1 MKKVH
6 SVLFAAAAML
16 LFSPDAHAG
25 DISGKIS
32 FKGRAPEIPQIKM
45 NADKQCL
52 AMHPKPVNSE
62 DVVINSNGT
71 LKNVFIYIK
80 SGLNKKYDV
89 PTTPVVLA
97 QQGCQYRP
105 HVFGIQAGQPLEIVN
120 DDPLLHN
127 IHALPK
133 NSPQFNNAQPIKGMK
148 MTKKFD
154 KPEVMVKFK
163 CEVHNWMNC
172 YAGVVD
178 NPFYAVSDDKGDF
191 TIKGIPNGTYTIEV
205 WHEKYGTQDMTV
217 TVGDKGAKADF
228 TYVGK

>member
-205 WHEKYGTQDMTV
+205 WHEKYGTQNMTV